1 MQAVGHPQSD
11 LGIKVYSLKE
21 KPGARIL
28 IMSLNNGF
36 PTDFDEPRIS
46 CRKNTELN
54 SEYKELYILESAS
67 YCTQ

>member
-1 MQAVGHPQSD
+1 MQAVGYTEPD
-11 LGIKVYSLKE
+11 LGIKVCSLKE
-21 KPGARIL
+21 KSGARIL

-36 PTDFDEPRIS
+36 PTNFDEPRIS
-46 CRKNTELN
+46 CRENSELN